1 MKFVKANVSVC
12 TSLHLYMSGIG
23 EPSISQRVGIIHLGE
38 CSVAN
43 PNLKNDKIHTICP
56 YLDYVNSEYYSQG
69 WETKI

>member
-1 MKFVKANVSVC
+1 
-12 TSLHLYMSGIG
+12 MSGIG